1 MNKTYLLEQLHLNVS
16 KMRQHQK
23 QFFKQ
28 KDKYNLEMS
37 KKFEQAVDNIL
48 VMLRDLENNLK

>member
-1 MNKTYLLEQLHLNVS
+1 MNKNYLLEQLWQNTI

-28 KDKYNLEMS
+28 KDKHNLEMS

-48 VMLRDLENNLK
+48 VMLRDLENNIK

>member
-1 MNKTYLLEQLHLNVS
+1 MNKTYLLEQLYLNVAR
-16 KMRQHQK
+16 MRSYQK

-37 KKFEQAVDNIL
+37 KKLEKSVDNIL
-48 VMLRDLENNLK
+48 GMLRELENNLK